1 MNQSR
6 FFLIGVLLLVAS
18 RAMAQDVRFYEDNGI
33 TYRETTQ
40 TVKRPIPHTEMQPQN
55 VTYYRE
61 RYTTDLQE
69 VTRTYQVPV
78 TQYQYEPH
86 VEGRWNPFVQPT
98 LSYRMVPRT
107 HWETKTEVVKI
118 PVSRRDVVPETVTHQ
133 VPVTTHKIAEDK
145 VVSRVAI
152 GTTSATSAGTLA
164 ANPSSTNNSGA
175 TTFNAS
181 TSLGTQSGSGD
192 SIGGVSKLDP
202 NQPKQNP
209 DWRAGDALLRR

>member
-1 MNQSR
+1 MSQSR
-6 FFLIGVLLLVAS
+6 FFLAGVLLLVAG
-18 RAMAQDVRFYEDNGI
+18 RAWSQDVRFYEDNGI

-40 TVKRPIPHTEMQPQN
+40 TVQRAIPHTEMQPRS

-61 RYTTDLQE
+61 RYTTDLQD

-86 VEGRWNPFVQPT
+86 VEGRWNPFAQPT
-98 LSYRMVPRT
+98 LTYRMVPRT

-118 PVSRRDVVPETVTHQ
+118 PVSRREVVPETLTQQ
-133 VPVTTHKIAEDK
+133 VPVTTHKIAQDK
-145 VVSRVAI
+145 VVSRVAV

-164 ANPSSTNNSGA
+164 ANPAGSTSTGA

-181 TSLGTQSGSGD
+181 TTQPAVGGSGD

>member
-1 MNQSR
+1 MKPSR
-6 FFLIGVLLLVAS
+6 LFLIGSLLLAAS
-18 RAMAQDVRFYEDNGI
+18 RAMADDVRYYEDGGI

-40 TVKRPIPHTEMQPQN
+40 TVKRPIPHTEMQPRD

-61 RYTTDLQE
+61 KYTTDLQD

-86 VEGRWNPFVQPT
+86 VEGRWNPFAQPT
-98 LSYRMVPRT
+98 VTYRMVPRT

-118 PVSRRDVVPETVTHQ
+118 PVSRREVVPETVTHQ

-152 GTTSATSAGTLA
+152 GTAGTVSAGTLA
-164 ANPSSTNNSGA
+164 ANPSSLSNGGS
-175 TTFNAS
+175 TFNAS
-181 TSLGTQSGSGD
+181 TTQGGSSD
-192 SIGGVSKLDP
+192 SVGGVSKLDP

-209 DWRAGDALLRR
+209 DWRASDALLRR